1 MSSSVIRGGNLVVTE
16 EGIREAVRQFL
27 LPLWSTYY
35 FFTLYAGAAND
46 GEGYVARSVGSDG
59 GASAEGLDALD
70 RYVLARTRGLV
81 ERTTELLDAYDVAG
95 ACEAVREHL
104 DVVTNWYVRTQRDRF
119 WAEDHAAFD
128 TLFTVL
134 ELLTRVMAPLAPLLT
149 EEVWRGLTG
158 GRSVHLTDWPTA
170 AEPALAGLGDDAD
183 ALVASMDEVRAV
195 VSSAHGVRKARQVR
209 VRQPLARLTVVVAEP
224 EPLAP
229 YTDLIASELN
239 VKAVELA
246 GLESGAA
253 ERFGISQRLS
263 VNARAA
269 GPRLGRGVQAV
280 IKAAKAGDWFVSDA
294 DAVVV
299 RTPDGDVPLE
309 PTEYE
314 LSTVVGGDAADA
326 GESIGAAVLA
336 GGGFVVLDLALD
348 DALRAEGYVRDLV
361 RAVQDARKAA
371 GLDVADRID
380 LRVEVPAEHL
390 ADVEKLGEFLSSET
404 LATSLDLGPLP
415 DAAQDRTPV
424 VVVSRA
430 VRA

>member
-1 MSSSVIRGGNLVVTE
+1 
-16 EGIREAVRQFL
+16 
-27 LPLWSTYY
+27 
-35 FFTLYAGAAND
+35 
-46 GEGYVARSVGSDG
+46 VAQTVGSAG
-59 GASAEGLDALD
+59 GTGAEELDALD
-70 RYVLARTRGLV
+70 RYVLARTRSLV
-81 ERTTELLDAYDVAG
+81 ERTTALLDAYDVAA

-104 DVVTNWYVRTQRDRF
+104 DVLTNWYVRTQRDRF

-128 TLFTVL
+128 TLYTVL

-158 GRSVHLTDWPTA
+158 GRSVHLADWPTA
-170 AEPALAGLGDDAD
+170 REPALAGFGDAAAA

-195 VSSAHGVRKARQVR
+195 VSAAHGVRKAHQVR
-209 VRQPLARLTVVVAEP
+209 VRQPLARLTVLVSEP
-224 EPLAP
+224 EALAP
-229 YTDLIASELN
+229 YVELLATELN
-239 VKAVELA
+239 VKAVELG

-253 ERFGISQRLS
+253 ERFGISQRLA

-280 IKAAKAGDWFVSDA
+280 IRSAKAGGWYVDDA
-294 DAVVV
+294 SRVVV
-299 RTPDGDVPLE
+299 RTADGEVPLE
-309 PTEYE
+309 DAEYE
-314 LSTVVGGDAADA
+314 LSTVVGDVGANDVGADA
-326 GESIGAAVLA
+326 TVGAAVLP

-348 DALRAEGYVRDLV
+348 DALRAEGYARDLV

-371 GLDVADRID
+371 DLDVADRID

-390 ADVEKLGEFLSSET
+390 AAVETHREFLSSET
-404 LATSLDLGPLP
+404 LATSLDLAPLA
-415 DAAQDRTPV
+415 DAAQDRAPV

>member
-1 MSSSVIRGGNLVVTE
+1 M
-16 EGIREAVRQFL
+16 
-27 LPLWSTYY
+27 
-35 FFTLYAGAAND
+35 
-46 GEGYVARSVGSDG
+46 
-59 GASAEGLDALD
+59 
-70 RYVLARTRGLV
+70 
-81 ERTTELLDAYDVAG
+81 
-95 ACEAVREHL
+95 
-104 DVVTNWYVRTQRDRF
+104 
-119 WAEDHAAFD
+119 
-128 TLFTVL
+128 L
-134 ELLTRVMAPLAPLLT
+134 ELLTRVMAPLAPLVT

-158 GRSVHLTDWPTA
+158 GRSVHLVDWPTVD
-170 AEPALAGLGDDAD
+170 EPALAAFGDAAAD

-195 VSSAHGVRKARQVR
+195 VSAAHGVRKAHQMR
-209 VRQPLARLTVVVAEP
+209 VRQPLARLTVVVADP
-224 EPLAP
+224 EALAP
-229 YTDLIASELN
+229 YADLLATELN

-253 ERFGISQRLS
+253 ERFGISQRLA

-309 PTEYE
+309 PAEYE
-314 LSTVVGGDAADA
+314 LSTVVGGGEGGA
-326 GESIGAAVLA
+326 GDTGGDVGAAVLP

-371 GLDVADRID
+371 DLDVADRID
-380 LRVEVPAEHL
+380 LHLEVPAEHL
-390 ADVEKLGEFLSSET
+390 ADVEGHRDFLGAET
-404 LATSLDLGPLP
+404 LATSIELAPLA
-415 DAAQDRTPV
+415 DAAQDRAPV
-424 VVVSRA
+424 VAVSRA

>member
-1 MSSSVIRGGNLVVTE
+1 
-16 EGIREAVRQFL
+16 
-27 LPLWSTYY
+27 
-35 FFTLYAGAAND
+35 
-46 GEGYVARSVGSDG
+46 
-59 GASAEGLDALD
+59 
-70 RYVLARTRGLV
+70 
-81 ERTTELLDAYDVAG
+81 
-95 ACEAVREHL
+95 
-104 DVVTNWYVRTQRDRF
+104 
-119 WAEDHAAFD
+119 
-128 TLFTVL
+128 
-134 ELLTRVMAPLAPLLT
+134 
-149 EEVWRGLTG
+149 
-158 GRSVHLTDWPTA
+158 
-170 AEPALAGLGDDAD
+170 
-183 ALVASMDEVRAV
+183 
-195 VSSAHGVRKARQVR
+195 VRKAHQVR

-224 EPLAP
+224 EALAP

-239 VKAVELA
+239 VKTVELA

-253 ERFGISQRLS
+253 ERFGISQRLA

-309 PTEYE
+309 PAEYE
-314 LSTVVGGDAADA
+314 LSTVVGGDAADT
-326 GESIGAAVLA
+326 GETIGAAVLA

-404 LATSLDLGPLP
+404 LATSLDLAPLA